1 MTRSNARP
9 LCDSRAT
16 CFMLIF
22 AVFLPDFIFL
32 EHNGQIHPSFI
43 KIVHLFDPSPHKTRT
58 FTMRLAAT
66 TTTKERFC
74 GRDAGVCDAH
84 IRNKFTHS
92 TSVSQYLLYL
102 QCAVARQRPLYC
114 RRFATY
120 AGAVPSGYHNVVFQA
135 H

>member
-43 KIVHLFDPSPHKTRT
+43 KIVHLFDPSPNKP
-58 FTMRLAAT
+58 
-66 TTTKERFC
+66 ER
-74 GRDAGVCDAH
+74 
-84 IRNKFTHS
+84 S
-92 TSVSQYLLYL
+92 L
-102 QCAVARQRPLYC
+102 CAQQQRPLP
-114 RRFATY
+114 RKGF
-120 AGAVPSGYHNVVFQA
+120 VVEMLVFVMPIFEIGLRIRPR
-135 H
+135 